1 MGDSPIPLAAPL
13 TRKDPPMA
21 ELHVYNSVS
30 LDGYFTDAQ
39 GEMGWA
45 HKADPE

>member
-1 MGDSPIPLAAPL
+1 
-13 TRKDPPMA
+13 MA